1 MSRIGTYKE
10 TISHLPPVSKAAGA
24 TNCRA
29 CANGESL
36 ASSWSRLGAMSPV
49 LEADRDVAI
58 GVHVVMMVAFAIIT
72 ATRAATRVPI
82 AARAG
87 RRERGG

>member
-1 MSRIGTYKE
+1 
-10 TISHLPPVSKAAGA
+10 
-24 TNCRA
+24 
-29 CANGESL
+29 
-36 ASSWSRLGAMSPV
+36 MSPV